1 MQHLSISKFK
11 NHKQKA
17 KQMLKDRSMKGER
30 HALPFMDVSFKQCF
44 AFLSLTIDFALL
56 RAFLKHVP

>member
-44 AFLSLTIDFALL
+44 AFFSY
-56 RAFLKHVP
+56 H

>member
-1 MQHLSISKFK
+1 MQPLSILKFK

-44 AFLSLTIDFALL
+44 AFFLLPLTLH
-56 RAFLKHVP
+56 RCVHS